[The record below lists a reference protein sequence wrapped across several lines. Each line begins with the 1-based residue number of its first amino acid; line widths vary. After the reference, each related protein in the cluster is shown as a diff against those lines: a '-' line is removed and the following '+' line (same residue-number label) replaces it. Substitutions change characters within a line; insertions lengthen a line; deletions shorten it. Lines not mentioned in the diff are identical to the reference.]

1 MMAMT
6 TDLIRNT
13 VLQELNHSLA
23 SVSPDS
29 ITEIAEQ
36 IGMDRRIFCDA
47 AGRSRLQIEGFAMRL
62 TQMGFP
68 AQIVGE
74 PTTPAIT
81 PEDVLF
87 VCSASGETP
96 SLVEHARKAHGM
108 GVKVLLITANGHSS
122 LAAVSDV
129 QVILEASSKQEKSSA
144 SIQPMGSLFEQSVG
158 ILLDIIVLQ
167 IMEKYGITNEDMYR
181 NHSNLE

>member
-1 MMAMT
+1 MMDMT
-6 TDLIRNT
+6 MDTIKTT
-13 VLQELNHSLA
+13 VLQELNHSLTVVA
-23 SVSPDS
+23 SDS
-29 ITEIAEQ
+29 IAEIAEQ
-36 IGMDRRIFCDA
+36 IRRDQRIFCDA

-81 PEDVLF
+81 PGDVLL

-96 SLVEHARKAHGM
+96 SLVEHARKAHSM
-108 GVKVLLITANGHSS
+108 GVKVLLITANEHSS
-122 LAAVSDV
+122 LAAVSDRK
-129 QVILEASSKQEKSSA
+129 ILLEASSKQKKTSA
-144 SIQPMGSLFEQSVG
+144 SIQPMGSLFEQSAG